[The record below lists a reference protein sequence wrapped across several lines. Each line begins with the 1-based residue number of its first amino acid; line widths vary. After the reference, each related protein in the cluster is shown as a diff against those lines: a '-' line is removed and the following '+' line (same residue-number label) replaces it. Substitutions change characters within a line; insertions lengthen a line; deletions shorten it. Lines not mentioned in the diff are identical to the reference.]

1 MYVIWPDIYTFLSH
15 THTLSNLLLKNL
27 GWVLLFYDFERSLLC
42 STNVFYSSY
51 DKTVFSAGITSVLS
65 VT

>member
-1 MYVIWPDIYTFLSH
+1 MYVIRPDIYTFLSH
-15 THTLSNLLLKNL
+15 TQLSNLLLKNL
-27 GWVLLFYDFERSLLC
+27 GWVLLFYAFERSLLC